1 MFKPYYKII
10 SESDRPF
17 PGRIAE
23 RYTRTPVIPD
33 HAVVYPIVKMI
44 PEPIERRHPPALP
57 LIKKIEKIFIKQPLV
72 KTNSGETSRR
82 LRLAIAKA
90 KARIRK
96 IKLLGL

>member
-1 MFKPYYKII
+1 MLKPYYKII

-17 PGRIAE
+17 PDRIAE
-23 RYTRTPVIPD
+23 RFIKPPV
-33 HAVVYPIVKMI
+33 VLYPIVKVI
-44 PEPIERRHPPALP
+44 PEPVERRHPPALP
-57 LIKKIEKIFIKQPLV
+57 LIKKVEKIFIKQPPV

>member
-1 MFKPYYKII
+1 MKRPYYKII

-17 PGRIAE
+17 PDRNTE
-23 RYTRTPVIPD
+23 RFPKAPVIL
-33 HAVVYPIVKMI
+33 YPNIKVI
-44 PEPIERRHPPALP
+44 PEPEQRRHPPALP
-57 LIKKIEKIFIKQPLV
+57 LIKKAEKIFIKQPPV
-72 KTNSGETSRR
+72 KTNSSETSRR